1 MQQEKSPEDE
11 AFEELEKRQQTAT
24 EKTLTSPSE
33 VVKEAMRPFEEAVLE
48 MSQDALL
55 YGTGMMTVSMNNQGQ
70 IEAETIRYRDAF
82 PKGYTI
88 HDIMPVSRNET
99 LEEVAK
105 EFDKMKSLG
114 DTAASFA
121 AYVRAMKR

>member
-11 AFEELEKRQQTAT
+11 AFDAITQSQMKKAT
-24 EKTLTSPSE
+24 G
-33 VVKEAMRPFEEAVLE
+33 
-48 MSQDALL
+48 D
-55 YGTGMMTVSMNNQGQ
+55 
-70 IEAETIRYRDAF
+70 ETIRYRDAF
-82 PKGYTI
+82 PKEYTI

-105 EFDKMKSLG
+105 EFDNMKVLG

-121 AYVRAMKR
+121 AFVRAMKR